1 MNDLNTLQELWF
13 VLIAF
18 LLAGYT
24 VLDGFDLGIGALL
37 PLLGRTKK
45 ERDALI
51 SSIGPVWDGNEVWLV
66 TAGGALFAAFPQ
78 AYATAFS
85 GFYIA
90 FMLVLFCLIFR
101 AVSFEFRA
109 HSTKMYRFWEGA
121 LTVGSLV
128 AALLFGVAL
137 GNVVW
142 GVPLDP
148 GMEYAGS
155 FLTLLSP
162 VPLAFG
168 LAGLVAVLLQ
178 GSAWAIRKTEGDMQ
192 RRAFRAAKILSAV
205 ESIMI
210 LAFFIGV
217 VVSVPGSIKNPVFI
231 VGTVVAVLGVKGV
244 GASVKKQNER
254 APFWESSAALVGLWA
269 MVGAIHFP
277 NLIKAAGDPSLSVT
291 IYNGSTSILT
301 LKIMTVIA
309 AVGMPVVIGYTIY
322 VYRVFKGKAGG
333 KGTY

>member
-1 MNDLNTLQELWF
+1 
-13 VLIAF
+13 
-18 LLAGYT
+18 
-24 VLDGFDLGIGALL
+24 
-37 PLLGRTKK
+37 LGRTKK

-51 SSIGPVWDGNEVWLV
+51 SSITPVWDGNEVWLV

-109 HSTKMYRFWEGA
+109 HSKKRARAWEWA
-121 LTVGSLV
+121 LTAGSLV

-148 GMEYAGS
+148 AMEYAGT
-155 FLTLLSP
+155 FLTLLRP

-178 GSAWAIRKTEGDMQ
+178 GATWAIRKTEGEVE
-192 RRAFRAAKILSAV
+192 RRAFRTAQILAV
-205 ESIMI
+205 IESIMI
-210 LAFFIGV
+210 LVFFIGV
-217 VVSVPGSIKNPVFI
+217 VVTVPGSIKNPGFI

-254 APFWESSAALVGLWA
+254 APFWESSAGLVGLWI

-277 NLIKAAGDPSLSVT
+277 NLIKAAGDPSLSIT
-291 IYNGSTSILT
+291 IYNASTSLLT
-301 LKIMTVIA
+301 LKIMSVIA
-309 AVGMPVVIGYTIY
+309 LVGMPVVIAYTIY
-322 VYRVFKGKAGG
+322 VYRVFRGKAGG
-333 KGTY
+333 KVTY